1 MFWRAIVYKKILS
14 FICSVLF
21 IQTFFAIHA
30 YEPPKKAIDLGVKT
44 FQETTPDM
52 HPIYEDMRKFL
63 KDLETSG
70 KLSEALDPKIPT
82 VPVVFS
88 METLLL
94 ELFNNSES
102 KKFSYAKK
110 LCLLIEF
117 LELGNPSEEH
127 ISRILSNPFISIND
141 FYDALLKTNHITPLE
156 VSKRVLRLM
165 AEIYNAR
172 FDEKSLRPLAMP

>member
-1 MFWRAIVYKKILS
+1 MFKKILS
-14 FICSVLF
+14 LVFSVLF
-21 IQTFFAIHA
+21 IFSSIFFSIRA
-30 YEPPKKAIDLGVKT
+30 YDPPKEAIDLGVKT
-44 FQETTPDM
+44 FQESSTGMLPPYLSTHRLLRD
-52 HPIYEDMRKFL
+52 L
-63 KDLETSG
+63 KESG
-70 KLSEALDPKIPT
+70 LLAEALDPEIPA

-102 KKFSYAKK
+102 REFSYAKK
-110 LCLLIEF
+110 LYLLIKF

-172 FDEKSLRPLAMP
+172 FKRCSELFTMA